1 MRLDLADSL
10 GGLGLLLLAVA
21 IGVTW
26 GWPGLLGYLGGVLLL
41 VSVGMAMSRGRK
53 APK

>member
-10 GGLGLLLLAVA
+10 GLMGLLLLAVA
-21 IGVTW
+21 VGVTW
-26 GWPGLLGYLGGVLLL
+26 GWPGLVGFVGGVMLL
-41 VSVGMAMSRGRK
+41 VGVGMGMQRGRK